1 MWAALA
7 QNTFNDYFQI
17 IIIIIII
24 YFTYNYSYYFF
35 TLYIPT
41 EQSAC

>member
-17 IIIIIII
+17 IIIIII

-35 TLYIPT
+35 TLHIPT
-41 EQSAC
+41 EQLAC